1 MKVDILDK
9 GYIELVDTLGDDLTP
24 VNAARVSFGGR
35 SETFEDKDRK
45 LSKFLIKHKHFSPF
59 RHQHCMFIIKAP
71 EFVMRQ
77 WYKHVV
83 GIETT
88 SNHPTKDHAWNEI
101 SGRYVPYE
109 EFYEPTEFRKQSDDN
124 KQASDGLIEDQKNTK
139 LLWTSAQQH
148 SISAYKEMLKR
159 GMAKEQARSILPLTV
174 YTKVWWTASF
184 QSIMNFIELRDE
196 PTSQV
201 EIQEYAKAMKRI
213 MLKTFPETTK
223 LWAEIF
229 LGGITPEEEYDIEPD
244 PSVLGKI

>member
-1 MKVDILDK
+1 MKIDILDK

-35 SETFEDKDRK
+35 SETFEEKDRK

-88 SNHPTKDHAWNEI
+88 SSHVTKDHAWNEI
-101 SGRYVPYE
+101 SGRYVPYD

-124 KQASDGLIEDQKNTK
+124 KQASDGLVENQKNAK
-139 LLWTSAQQH
+139 KVWEMGQNVAISCYRQLLD
-148 SISAYKEMLKR
+148 M

-196 PTSQV
+196 ATSQV
-201 EIQEYAKAMKRI
+201 EIQEYARGLKEV

-223 LWAEIF
+223 LWSEIY
-229 LGGITPEEEYDIEPD
+229 LE
-244 PSVLGKI
+244 K

>member
-1 MKVDILDK
+1 MIKSDVLDK
-9 GYIELVDTLGDDLTP
+9 GFIEVVDSLGSDLTV
-24 VNAARVSFGGR
+24 VNSARVSFGKR
-35 SETFEDKDRK
+35 KEKWDKSDERLVRYLAK
-45 LSKFLIKHKHFSPF
+45 YKHYSPF
-59 RHQHCMFIIKAP
+59 RHLQVQFHIKAP

-88 SNHPTKDHAWNEI
+88 SNSSTKDHAWNEI
-101 SGRYVPYE
+101 SGRYVEYD
-109 EFYEPTEFRKQSDDN
+109 EFYEPTEFRKQSEDN
-124 KQASDGLIEDQKNTK
+124 KQASDGLIDDQKNTK
-139 LLWTSAQQH
+139 LLWTTAQQH

-201 EIQEYAKAMKRI
+201 EIQDYARGLKEI
-213 MLKTFPETTK
+213 MLEVFPETTK
-223 LWAEIF
+223 LWSEIY
-229 LGGITPEEEYDIEPD
+229 LD
-244 PSVLGKI
+244 

>member
-1 MKVDILDK
+1 MKKIVLDK
-9 GYIELVDTLGDDLTP
+9 GFIELVDKLGDDLTP
-24 VNAARVSFGGR
+24 VNAARVSFDGF
-35 SETFEDKDRK
+35 SESFSDKDKK
-45 LSKFLIKHKHFSPF
+45 LSKYLIKHKHFSPF

-88 SNHPTKDHAWNEI
+88 STHPTKDHAWNEI

-109 EFYEPTEFRKQSDDN
+109 DFYEPSDFRKQSNDN
-124 KQASDGLIEDQKNTK
+124 KQASEGLIDDQKMAKRLWQEAQNT
-139 LLWTSAQQH
+139 
-148 SISAYKEMLKR
+148 SISNYEKMLDL

-196 PTSQV
+196 ATSQI
-201 EIQEYAKAMKRI
+201 EIQEYAKALKEI
-213 MLKTFPETTK
+213 MMETFPET
-223 LWAEIF
+223 
-229 LGGITPEEEYDIEPD
+229 
-244 PSVLGKI
+244 SKIWFEVYNK

>member
-1 MKVDILDK
+1 MKIPVLDK

-35 SETFEDKDRK
+35 SETFEEKDRK

-59 RHQHCMFIIKAP
+59 RHQHCMFILKAP

-88 SNHPTKDHAWNEI
+88 SAHVTKDHAWNEI
-101 SGRYVPYE
+101 SGRYVPYD
-109 EFYEPTEFRKQSDDN
+109 EFYEPTEFRKQSEDN
-124 KQASDGLIEDQKNTK
+124 KQASDGLVDDQIRATMMWREAQTKTIET
-139 LLWTSAQQH
+139 
-148 SISAYKEMLKR
+148 YKELLDM

-201 EIQEYAKAMKRI
+201 EIQEYARALKEI
-213 MLKTFPETTK
+213 MLETFPETTK
-223 LWAEIF
+223 LWSE
-229 LGGITPEEEYDIEPD
+229 TYW
-244 PSVLGKI
+244 

>member
-1 MKVDILDK
+1 MKKAILDK
-9 GYIELVDTLGDDLTP
+9 GYIEIVDKLGDDLTP

-35 SETFEDKDRK
+35 SDTFEEKDRK

-59 RHQHCMFIIKAP
+59 RHQHVMFIIKAP

-88 SNHPTKDHAWNEI
+88 SAHVTKDHAWNEI
-101 SGRYVPYE
+101 SGRYVPYD
-109 EFYEPTEFRKQSDDN
+109 EFYEPTEFRKQSEDN
-124 KQASDGLIEDQKNTK
+124 KQASDGLVEDQIKATMMWREAQTK
-139 LLWTSAQQH
+139 T
-148 SISAYKEMLKR
+148 IETYKELLDM

-201 EIQEYAKAMKRI
+201 EIQEYARALKEI
-213 MLKTFPETTK
+213 MLDIFPETTN
-223 LWAEIF
+223 LWGE
-229 LGGITPEEEYDIEPD
+229 TYW
-244 PSVLGKI
+244 K

>member
-1 MKVDILDK
+1 MKENKSVFKVECLDK
-9 GYIELVDTLGDDLTP
+9 GYIEVVDVLGDDLTP

-35 SETFEDKDRK
+35 SENFTDKDKR

-59 RHQHCMFIIKAP
+59 RHQHVMMIIKAP

-101 SGRYVPYE
+101 SGRYVAYSD
-109 EFYEPTEFRKQSDDN
+109 FYMPKDFRAQSDDN
-124 KQASDGLIEDQKNTK
+124 KQASEGLVDNQKEA
-139 LLWTSAQQH
+139 LQLWQEAQQS
-148 SISAYKEMLKR
+148 SIEAYENMIAM

-174 YTKVWWTASF
+174 YTEVWWTASF

-196 PTSQV
+196 ATAQV
-201 EIQEYAKAMKRI
+201 EIQEYAKALKVI
-213 MLKTFPETTK
+213 MLDVFPETTK
-223 LWAEIF
+223 LWQEVYWDA
-229 LGGITPEEEYDIEPD
+229 
-244 PSVLGKI
+244 SK

>member
-1 MKVDILDK
+1 MKKSILDK
-9 GYIELVDTLGDDLTP
+9 GYIEIVDSLGDDLTP

-35 SETFEDKDRK
+35 SNDFEDRDKK
-45 LSKFLIKHKHFSPF
+45 LVKFLIKHKHHSPF
-59 RHQHCMFIIKAP
+59 RHQHTMFIIKAP

-88 SNHPTKDHAWNEI
+88 SSHVTKDHAWNEI
-101 SGRYVPYE
+101 SGRYVPYD
-109 EFYEPTEFRKQSDDN
+109 EFYEPTEFRKQSEDN
-124 KQASDGLIEDQKNTK
+124 KQASDGLIDDQVTATIKWRTAQMK
-139 LLWTSAQQH
+139 LIETYNEFLD
-148 SISAYKEMLKR
+148 M

-201 EIQEYAKAMKRI
+201 EIQEYARALKKI

-223 LWAEIF
+223 LWSEI
-229 LGGITPEEEYDIEPD
+229 YW
-244 PSVLGKI
+244 